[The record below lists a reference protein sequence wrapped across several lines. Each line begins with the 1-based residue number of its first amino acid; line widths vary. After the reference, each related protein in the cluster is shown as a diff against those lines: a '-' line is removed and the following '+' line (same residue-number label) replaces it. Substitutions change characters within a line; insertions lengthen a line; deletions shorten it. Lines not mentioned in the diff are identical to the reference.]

1 MKKLNDEDIQAYF
14 LAGNSGFWK
23 VESEEGKKTR
33 LYTDEIT
40 DELFGIT
47 EDLSPEKCMEY
58 VAEHIYP
65 QERECFWDYM
75 EELKSH
81 ESEAVYR
88 YMHPVKGV
96 IYIRCTGRR
105 VSSPDNMIRLVGYH
119 LEAGNIVH
127 FEKEKLLEN
136 RLLQQNQQ
144 LKDENKNQIFYYKE
158 LLDTISVGV
167 LSYTLPEHEI
177 VHMNAEAMRIY
188 GVETIEE
195 AQENLGRLIGAVSY
209 LNQNVIEKLMDMR
222 YHDGAVSYE
231 CVIPD
236 RKGHLTPAI
245 AKTEIFYTSDG
256 KKTILTT
263 FLDISENVTLKKS
276 LKEAQESNAVISA
289 ISKIYWTIYSMDL
302 RTDSFEEVV
311 GGEVMHRLTGS
322 HGCASEAFRTA
333 RKSVVSREDQ
343 KSMREF
349 FDVTTLADRLQQE
362 ETVAREYLAAD
373 GHWHMGRFIVKQR
386 DANGTVTEV
395 LYVARDITG
404 EKKQEFEYQEQL
416 KKIAQEAE
424 KANISK
430 TDFLR
435 RMSHDIR
442 TPINGVMGMLNI
454 GDHFPEDMEKQK
466 ECREKIRDAAMF
478 LFELVNDVL
487 DMSKMESGEIE
498 LEHVSFDLRDI
509 LKEVSSLIEV
519 QAVERGI
526 AFNYRPEEGKHWNLI
541 GSPLHLRQ
549 ILLNIAGNSVK
560 YNRENGSLNLFCREV
575 SDSNGYAMFEFGC
588 ADTGKGMSEK
598 FQQHM
603 FEPFSQEENGARTNL
618 GGTGLGLSIVKK
630 LVEKMQGE
638 IDVVSEVE
646 KGTTF
651 TIHIPF
657 KIDAE
662 EKERKPEKEEQEQSI
677 AGVRILL
684 VEDNEL
690 NMEIAEFLLENEN
703 AVITKAWN
711 GKEAA
716 DIFQKEPEGS
726 FDVILMDIM
735 MPVMDGLT
743 AARTIRAMYKR
754 DAKTIPI
761 IAMTANAFDEDRKR
775 SREAGMNGHLA
786 KPLNIQDII
795 GTIAECIQCTSS

>member
-1 MKKLNDEDIQAYF
+1 MKKLNNEDIQAYF
-14 LAGNSGFWK
+14 QAGNSGFWK

-65 QERECFWDYM
+65 QERECFWGYM
-75 EELKSH
+75 EELKCH

-105 VSSPDNMIRLVGYH
+105 VPSPDNMIRLVGYH
-119 LEAGNIVH
+119 QEAGNIVH

-167 LSYTLPEHEI
+167 LSYTLPGHEI
-177 VHMNAEAMRIY
+177 VHINAEAMRIY
-188 GVETIEE
+188 GVETVGE

-209 LNQNVIEKLMDMR
+209 LNQNVIDKLKDMR
-222 YHDGAVSYE
+222 NHDGAVSYE

-236 RKGHLTPAI
+236 GKGHQTPAI

-276 LKEAQESNAVISA
+276 LKEAQASNAVISA

-333 RKSVVSREDQ
+333 RKSVVSGEDQ

-362 ETVAREYLAAD
+362 ETIAREYLATD

-395 LYVARDITG
+395 LYVERDITE

-416 KKIAQEAE
+416 KRIAQEAK
-424 KANISK
+424 KANVSK

-442 TPINGVMGMLNI
+442 TPINGIRGITQIAN
-454 GDHFPEDMEKQK
+454 HFPGDLQKQQ
-466 ECREKIRDAAMF
+466 ECRDKILTASGF
-478 LFELVNDVL
+478 LLNLVNDIL
-487 DMSKMESGEIE
+487 DMNKMESGTLQ
-498 LEHVSFDLRDI
+498 LEEKTFDLRKVLGESI
-509 LKEVSSLIEV
+509 GIVEMQGREKGISLNLE
-519 QAVERGI
+519 AVNI
-526 AFNYRPEEGKHWNLI
+526 IHNQLV
-541 GSPLHLRQ
+541 GSPLHLQQ
-549 ILLNIAGNSVK
+549 ILQNIGSNAVN
-560 YNRENGSLNLFCREV
+560 YNHVGGKIIVCCQEIS
-575 SDSNGYAMFEFGC
+575 SDDRIAVFEFTCTDNGI
-588 ADTGKGMSEK
+588 GMSEE
-598 FQQHM
+598 FQKHM
-603 FEPFSQEENGARTNL
+603 FEPFTQENRLEQKVNM
-618 GGTGLGLSIVKK
+618 GTGLGMTIVSQLVK
-630 LVEKMQGE
+630 LMGGKICFTSKVDEGTSFVITLPFQIALDRESKMPESSVEN
-638 IDVVSEVE
+638 VSL
-646 KGTTF
+646 KG
-651 TIHIPF
+651 
-657 KIDAE
+657 KRA
-662 EKERKPEKEEQEQSI
+662 
-677 AGVRILL
+677 LL

-690 NMEIAEFLLENEN
+690 NMEIAQFILENEN
-703 AVITKAWN
+703 MQVSCAWN
-711 GKEAA
+711 GKESV
-716 DIFQKEPEGS
+716 DIFARSKPGEY
-726 FDVILMDIM
+726 DLILMDIM
-735 MPVMDGLT
+735 MPIMDGLE
-743 AARTIRAMYKR
+743 AARQIRAMDR
-754 DAKTIPI
+754 PDAKLIPI
-761 IAMTANAFDEDRKR
+761 VAMSANAFQDDVER
-775 SREAGMNGHLA
+775 SRRAGMNEHIA
-786 KPLNIQDII
+786 KPVDIDNLI
-795 GTIAECIQCTSS
+795 ATITKYIEKK

>member
-1 MKKLNDEDIQAYF
+1 MKKLNDEDIQAYIQ
-14 LAGNSGFWK
+14 AGNSGFWK

-105 VSSPDNMIRLVGYH
+105 VPSPDNMIRIVGYH
-119 LEAGNIVH
+119 QEAGDIVH

-136 RLLQQNQQ
+136 RLLQQNQH
-144 LKDENKNQIFYYKE
+144 LKDENKNQISYYKE

-167 LSYTLPEHEI
+167 LSYTLPEHEL

-188 GVETIEE
+188 GVETVGE

-236 RKGHLTPAI
+236 GKGHLTPAI

-343 KSMREF
+343 KTMREF
-349 FDVTTLADRLQQE
+349 FEVTTLAARLQQE
-362 ETVAREYLAAD
+362 ETIAREYLAAD

-395 LYVARDITG
+395 LYVARDITE

-416 KKIAQEAE
+416 KRIAQEAE

-442 TPINGVMGMLNI
+442 TPINGIRGITQIAN
-454 GDHFPEDMEKQK
+454 HFPEDLQKQQ
-466 ECREKIRDAAMF
+466 ECRDKVLTASGF
-478 LFELVNDVL
+478 LLNLVNDIL
-487 DMSKMESGEIE
+487 DMNKMESGTLQ
-498 LEHVSFDLRDI
+498 LEEKTFDLRKVLGESTGI
-509 LKEVSSLIEV
+509 VEMQGHEKGISLNLG
-519 QAVERGI
+519 AVNI
-526 AFNYRPEEGKHWNLI
+526 IHNQLV
-541 GSPLHLRQ
+541 GSPLHLQQ
-549 ILLNIAGNSVK
+549 ILQNIGSNAVN
-560 YNRENGSLNLFCREV
+560 YNHVGGKIIVGCQEIS
-575 SDSNGYAMFEFGC
+575 SDDRTAVFEFTCTDNGI
-588 ADTGKGMSEK
+588 GMSEE
-598 FQQHM
+598 FQEHL
-603 FEPFSQEENGARTNL
+603 FEPFTQENRLEQKANM
-618 GGTGLGLSIVKK
+618 GTGLGMTIVSQLVK
-630 LVEKMQGE
+630 LMGGQICFTSKVDEGTSFVITLPFQISSDRESKMPESSVEN
-638 IDVVSEVE
+638 VSL
-646 KGTTF
+646 KG
-651 TIHIPF
+651 
-657 KIDAE
+657 KRA
-662 EKERKPEKEEQEQSI
+662 
-677 AGVRILL
+677 LL

-690 NMEIAEFLLENEN
+690 NMEIAQFILENEN
-703 AVITKAWN
+703 MLVRCAWN
-711 GKEAA
+711 GKEAV
-716 DIFQKEPEGS
+716 DIFARAKPGEYNL
-726 FDVILMDIM
+726 ILMDIM
-735 MPVMDGLT
+735 MPVMDGLE
-743 AARTIRAMYKR
+743 AARQIRAMDR
-754 DAKTIPI
+754 PDAKLIPI
-761 IAMTANAFDEDRKR
+761 VAMSANAFQDDVER
-775 SREAGMNGHLA
+775 SKKAGINKHIA
-786 KPLNIQDII
+786 KPLTGESVIREIK
-795 GTIAECIQCTSS
+795 SML

>member
-349 FDVTTLADRLQQE
+349 FVCLPAL
-362 ETVAREYLAAD
+362 
-373 GHWHMGRFIVKQR
+373 
-386 DANGTVTEV
+386 
-395 LYVARDITG
+395 
-404 EKKQEFEYQEQL
+404 
-416 KKIAQEAE
+416 
-424 KANISK
+424 
-430 TDFLR
+430 
-435 RMSHDIR
+435 
-442 TPINGVMGMLNI
+442 
-454 GDHFPEDMEKQK
+454 
-466 ECREKIRDAAMF
+466 
-478 LFELVNDVL
+478 
-487 DMSKMESGEIE
+487 
-498 LEHVSFDLRDI
+498 
-509 LKEVSSLIEV
+509 
-519 QAVERGI
+519 
-526 AFNYRPEEGKHWNLI
+526 
-541 GSPLHLRQ
+541 
-549 ILLNIAGNSVK
+549 
-560 YNRENGSLNLFCREV
+560 
-575 SDSNGYAMFEFGC
+575 
-588 ADTGKGMSEK
+588 
-598 FQQHM
+598 
-603 FEPFSQEENGARTNL
+603 
-618 GGTGLGLSIVKK
+618 
-630 LVEKMQGE
+630 
-638 IDVVSEVE
+638 
-646 KGTTF
+646 
-651 TIHIPF
+651 
-657 KIDAE
+657 
-662 EKERKPEKEEQEQSI
+662 
-677 AGVRILL
+677 
-684 VEDNEL
+684 
-690 NMEIAEFLLENEN
+690 
-703 AVITKAWN
+703 
-711 GKEAA
+711 
-716 DIFQKEPEGS
+716 
-726 FDVILMDIM
+726 
-735 MPVMDGLT
+735 
-743 AARTIRAMYKR
+743 
-754 DAKTIPI
+754 
-761 IAMTANAFDEDRKR
+761 
-775 SREAGMNGHLA
+775 
-786 KPLNIQDII
+786 
-795 GTIAECIQCTSS
+795 

>member
-1 MKKLNDEDIQAYF
+1 MKKLNEEDIQAYF
-14 LAGNSGFWK
+14 QAGNSGFWK
-23 VESEEGKKTR
+23 VEFEEGKKTK

-40 DELFGIT
+40 NELFGIT
-47 EDLSPEKCMEY
+47 EDMSPEKCMEY
-58 VAEHIYP
+58 VEKHIYP
-65 QERECFWDYM
+65 QEKECFRDYI

-105 VSSPDNMIRLVGYH
+105 VPSPDNMIWLVGYH
-119 LEAGNIVH
+119 QEAEDIVH

-136 RLLQQNQQ
+136 RLLRQNQQ
-144 LKDENKNQIFYYKE
+144 LKDENKNQSFYYKE

-188 GVETIEE
+188 GVETSEE

-236 RKGHLTPAI
+236 GKGHQTPAI

-276 LKEAQESNAVISA
+276 LKEAQASNAVISA

-333 RKSVVSREDQ
+333 RKSVISREDQ
-343 KSMREF
+343 QSMREF
-349 FDVTTLADRLQQE
+349 FDVTTLADRLKQE
-362 ETVAREYLAAD
+362 ETIAREYLAAD

-386 DANGTVTEV
+386 AANGTVTEV
-395 LYVARDITG
+395 LYVARDITE

-416 KKIAQEAE
+416 KRTAQEAE
-424 KANISK
+424 KANVSK

-442 TPINGVMGMLNI
+442 TPINGIRGITQIAN
-454 GDHFPEDMEKQK
+454 HFPKDLQKQQ
-466 ECREKIRDAAMF
+466 ECRDKVLTASGF
-478 LFELVNDVL
+478 LLNLVNDIL
-487 DMSKMESGEIE
+487 DVNKMESGTLQ
-498 LEHVSFDLRDI
+498 LEEKTFDLRKV
-509 LKEVSSLIEV
+509 LSESSGI
-519 QAVERGI
+519 VEMQGREKGI
-526 AFNYRPEEGKHWNLI
+526 SLSVGAANIIHNQLV
-541 GSPLHLRQ
+541 GSPLHLQQ
-549 ILLNIAGNSVK
+549 ILQNIGSNAVN
-560 YNRENGSLNLFCREV
+560 YNHVGGKIIVGCQEIS
-575 SDSNGYAMFEFGC
+575 SDDRTAVFEFTCTDNGI
-588 ADTGKGMSEK
+588 GMSEE
-598 FQQHM
+598 FQKHL
-603 FEPFSQEENGARTNL
+603 FEPFTQENRLEQNASM
-618 GGTGLGLSIVKK
+618 GTGLGMTIVSQ
-630 LVEKMQGE
+630 LVTMMGGRISFTSKVDEGTSFVVTLPFHIVADVELKMPESSGE
-638 IDVVSEVE
+638 NVSLEG
-646 KGTTF
+646 KR
-651 TIHIPF
+651 
-657 KIDAE
+657 A
-662 EKERKPEKEEQEQSI
+662 
-677 AGVRILL
+677 LL

-690 NMEIAEFLLENEN
+690 NMEIAQFILENEN
-703 AVITKAWN
+703 MQVSCAWN
-711 GKEAA
+711 GKEAV
-716 DIFQKEPEGS
+716 DIFARSKPGEY
-726 FDVILMDIM
+726 DLILMDIM
-735 MPVMDGLT
+735 MPVMDGLE
-743 AARTIRAMYKR
+743 AARQIRAMDR
-754 DAKTIPI
+754 HDAKLIPI
-761 IAMTANAFDEDRKR
+761 VAMSANAFQDDVER
-775 SREAGMNGHLA
+775 SKKAGMNKHIS
-786 KPLNIQDII
+786 KPLTGEGVIREIK
-795 GTIAECIQCTSS
+795 SML

>member
-1 MKKLNDEDIQAYF
+1 MKRLNDEDIQAYF
-14 LAGNSGFWK
+14 QARNSGFWK
-23 VESEEGKKTR
+23 VESEKGKKTR

-65 QERECFWDYM
+65 QERECFWGYM

-105 VSSPDNMIRLVGYH
+105 VPSPDNMIKLVGYH
-119 LEAGNIVH
+119 QEAGNIVH

-144 LKDENKNQIFYYKE
+144 LKDENKNQSFYYKE

-177 VHMNAEAMRIY
+177 VHINAEAMRIY
-188 GVETIEE
+188 GVETVEE

-209 LNQNVIEKLMDMR
+209 LNQNVIDKLKDMR
-222 YHDGAVSYE
+222 NHDGAVSYE

-236 RKGHLTPAI
+236 GKGHLTPAI

-276 LKEAQESNAVISA
+276 LKEAQASNAVISA

-302 RTDSFEEVV
+302 RTDRFEEVV
-311 GGEVMHRLTGS
+311 GGEVMHQLTGS
-322 HGCASEAFRTA
+322 HGCASQAFDTA

-343 KSMREF
+343 QSMQEF
-349 FDVTTLADRLQQE
+349 LDVTTLADRLKQE
-362 ETVAREYLAAD
+362 ETIAREYLAAD
-373 GHWHMGRFIVKQR
+373 GHWNKGRFIVKQR

-395 LYVARDITG
+395 LYVARDITE

-416 KKIAQEAE
+416 KRTAQEAE

-442 TPINGVMGMLNI
+442 TPINGIRGITQIAN
-454 GDHFPEDMEKQK
+454 HFPGDLQKQQ
-466 ECREKIRDAAMF
+466 ECRDKVLTASGF
-478 LFELVNDVL
+478 LLNLVNDIL
-487 DMSKMESGEIE
+487 DMNKMESGTLQ
-498 LEHVSFDLRDI
+498 LEEKNFDLRKVLRESTGI
-509 LKEVSSLIEV
+509 VEMQGREKGISL
-519 QAVERGI
+519 
-526 AFNYRPEEGKHWNLI
+526 NLGDVNI
-541 GSPLHLRQ
+541 IHNQLVGSPLHLQQ
-549 ILLNIAGNSVK
+549 ILQNIGSNAVN
-560 YNRENGSLNLFCREV
+560 YNHMGGKIIVGCQEIS
-575 SDSNGYAMFEFGC
+575 SDDRTAVFEFTCTDNGI
-588 ADTGKGMSEK
+588 GMSEE
-598 FQQHM
+598 FQKHL
-603 FEPFSQEENGARTNL
+603 FEPFTQENRLEQKASM
-618 GGTGLGLSIVKK
+618 GTGLGMTIVSQ
-630 LVEKMQGE
+630 LVTMMGGQIYFTSKVDE
-638 IDVVSEVE
+638 
-646 KGTTF
+646 GTTF
-651 TIHIPF
+651 VITLPFHIV
-657 KIDAE
+657 KDME
-662 EKERKPEKEEQEQSI
+662 LKMPESSNENVSLK
-677 AGVRILL
+677 GKRVLL

-690 NMEIAEFLLENEN
+690 NMEIAQFILENEN
-703 AVITKAWN
+703 MQVNCAWN
-711 GKEAA
+711 GKEAV
-716 DIFQKEPEGS
+716 DIFARSKPGEY
-726 FDVILMDIM
+726 DLILMDIM
-735 MPVMDGLT
+735 MPVMDGLEAT
-743 AARTIRAMYKR
+743 RQIRAMDR
-754 DAKTIPI
+754 LDAKLIPI
-761 IAMTANAFDEDRKR
+761 VAMSANAFQDDVER
-775 SREAGMNGHLA
+775 SKKAGMNKHIS
-786 KPLNIQDII
+786 KPLTGESVIREIK
-795 GTIAECIQCTSS
+795 SMLL

>member
-1 MKKLNDEDIQAYF
+1 MKKLNEEDIRAYF
-14 LAGNSGFWK
+14 QAGNSGFWK
-23 VESEEGKKTR
+23 VEFEEGKKTK

-40 DELFGIT
+40 NELFGIT
-47 EDLSPEKCMEY
+47 EDMSPEKCMEY
-58 VAEHIYP
+58 VEKHIYP
-65 QERECFWDYM
+65 QEKECFRDYI

-105 VSSPDNMIRLVGYH
+105 VPSPDNMIWLVGYH
-119 LEAGNIVH
+119 QEAEDIVR

-136 RLLQQNQQ
+136 RLLRQNQQ
-144 LKDENKNQIFYYKE
+144 LKDENKNQSFYYKE

-188 GVETIEE
+188 GVETSEE

-209 LNQNVIEKLMDMR
+209 LNQNVIEKLMNMR

-236 RKGHLTPAI
+236 RKGNLTPAI
-245 AKTEIFYTSDG
+245 AKTEIFYTSNG

-333 RKSVVSREDQ
+333 RKSVISREDQ
-343 KSMREF
+343 QSMREF
-349 FDVTTLADRLQQE
+349 FDVTTLADRLKQE
-362 ETVAREYLAAD
+362 ETIAREYLAAD

-395 LYVARDITG
+395 LYVARDITE

-416 KKIAQEAE
+416 KRTAQEAE
-424 KANISK
+424 KANVSK

-442 TPINGVMGMLNI
+442 TPINGIRGITQIAN
-454 GDHFPEDMEKQK
+454 HFPQDLQKQQ
-466 ECREKIRDAAMF
+466 ECRDKVLTASGF
-478 LFELVNDVL
+478 LLNLVNDIL
-487 DMSKMESGEIE
+487 DVNKMESGTLQ
-498 LEHVSFDLRDI
+498 LEEKTFDLRKV
-509 LKEVSSLIEV
+509 LSESSGI
-519 QAVERGI
+519 VEMQGREKGI
-526 AFNYRPEEGKHWNLI
+526 SLSVGAANIIHNQLV
-541 GSPLHLRQ
+541 GSPLHLQQ
-549 ILLNIAGNSVK
+549 ILQNIGSNAVN
-560 YNRENGSLNLFCREV
+560 YNHVGGKIIV
-575 SDSNGYAMFEFGC
+575 SCEEISSDDRIAVFEFTCTDNGI
-588 ADTGKGMSEK
+588 GMSEE
-598 FQQHM
+598 FQKHL
-603 FEPFSQEENGARTNL
+603 FEPFTQENRLEQNVSM
-618 GGTGLGLSIVKK
+618 GTGLGMTIVSQ
-630 LVEKMQGE
+630 LVTMMGGRISFTSKVDEGTSFVVTLPFHIVADVELKMPESSGE
-638 IDVVSEVE
+638 NVSLEG
-646 KGTTF
+646 KR
-651 TIHIPF
+651 
-657 KIDAE
+657 A
-662 EKERKPEKEEQEQSI
+662 
-677 AGVRILL
+677 LL

-690 NMEIAEFLLENEN
+690 NMEIAQFILENEN
-703 AVITKAWN
+703 MKVSCAWN
-711 GKEAA
+711 GKEAV
-716 DIFQKEPEGS
+716 DIFAGS
-726 FDVILMDIM
+726 KPGEYDLILMDIM
-735 MPVMDGLT
+735 MPVMDGLE
-743 AARTIRAMYKR
+743 AARQIRAMDR
-754 DAKTIPI
+754 PDAKRIPI
-761 IAMTANAFDEDRKR
+761 VAMSANAFQDDVER
-775 SREAGMNGHLA
+775 SKKAGMNKHIS
-786 KPLNIQDII
+786 KPLTGEGVIREIK
-795 GTIAECIQCTSS
+795 SML

>member
-236 RKGHLTPAI
+236 RKGNLTPAI
-245 AKTEIFYTSDG
+245 AKTEIFYTSNG

-276 LKEAQESNAVISA
+276 LKEAQASNAVISA

-333 RKSVVSREDQ
+333 RKSVISKEDQ
-343 KSMREF
+343 QSMREF
-349 FDVTTLADRLQQE
+349 FDVTTLADRLKQE
-362 ETVAREYLAAD
+362 ETIAREYLAAD

-395 LYVARDITG
+395 LYVARDITE

-416 KKIAQEAE
+416 KRTAQEAE
-424 KANISK
+424 KANVSK

-442 TPINGVMGMLNI
+442 TPINGICGITQIAN
-454 GDHFPEDMEKQK
+454 HFPKDLQKQQ
-466 ECREKIRDAAMF
+466 ECRDKVLTASGF
-478 LFELVNDVL
+478 LLNLVNDIL
-487 DMSKMESGEIE
+487 DVNKMESGTLQ
-498 LEHVSFDLRDI
+498 LEEKIFDLRKV
-509 LKEVSSLIEV
+509 LSESSGI
-519 QAVERGI
+519 VEMQGREKGI
-526 AFNYRPEEGKHWNLI
+526 SLSLGAINIIHSQLV
-541 GSPLHLRQ
+541 GSPLHLQQ
-549 ILLNIAGNSVK
+549 ILQNIGSNAVN
-560 YNRENGSLNLFCREV
+560 YNHVGGKIVV
-575 SDSNGYAMFEFGC
+575 SCQEISSDDRTAVFEFTCTDNGI
-588 ADTGKGMSEK
+588 GMSEE
-598 FQQHM
+598 FQKHL
-603 FEPFSQEENGARTNL
+603 FEPFTQENRLEQNASM
-618 GGTGLGLSIVKK
+618 GTGLGMTIVSQ
-630 LVEKMQGE
+630 LVTMMGGQICFTSKVDEGTSFVITLPFRIVADMELKMPESSGE
-638 IDVVSEVE
+638 NVSL
-646 KGTTF
+646 KG
-651 TIHIPF
+651 
-657 KIDAE
+657 KRA
-662 EKERKPEKEEQEQSI
+662 
-677 AGVRILL
+677 LL

-690 NMEIAEFLLENEN
+690 NMEIAQFILENEN
-703 AVITKAWN
+703 MKVSCAWN
-711 GKEAA
+711 GKEAV
-716 DIFQKEPEGS
+716 DIFARSKPGEY
-726 FDVILMDIM
+726 DLILMDIM
-735 MPVMDGLT
+735 MPVMDGLE
-743 AARTIRAMYKR
+743 AARQIRAMDR
-754 DAKTIPI
+754 PDAKLIPI
-761 IAMTANAFDEDRKR
+761 VAMSANAFQDDVER
-775 SREAGMNGHLA
+775 SKKAGINKHIA
-786 KPLNIQDII
+786 KPLTGESVIREIK
-795 GTIAECIQCTSS
+795 SML